1 MSNAGVHNN
10 PNLELIRVENSFF
23 FSRCANFKKGLFIIA
38 AADAAAAAAAAAAT
52 ATHIRR
58 DGATLLRDQTFRPI
72 PGICPQKSLLWTSPW
87 LGFRVIGLLFRITV
101 GVIDN
106 LYLPPMVT

>member
-10 PNLELIRVENSFF
+10 PNLELIRVENSFL
-23 FSRCANFKKGLFIIA
+23 SRCANFKKGLFIIA